1 MSTVVGAGSSMQE
14 WYWGVSMA
22 VGLIATGINIVLFVR
37 NKPDRI
43 KAAVQSAI
51 EPLLHR
57 IEVVENNQSRQDT
70 DIRLVNSSIVRLQS
84 AIEHMPGR
92 PDYDR
97 MYERLTDMVG
107 IVGKLQGTSTAEA
120 ELLQRINAFL
130 IQQSNR

>member
-1 MSTVVGAGSSMQE
+1 MSAVAAASSMQE
-14 WYWGVSMA
+14 WYWGISMA
-22 VGLIATGINIVLFVR
+22 VGLIATAINITLFVR

-57 IEVVENNQSRQDT
+57 IEVVENNQQKQDT
-70 DIRLVNSSIVRLQS
+70 DIRLVNSSIVRLES
-84 AIEHMPGR
+84 KITYMPGQPEYAR
-92 PDYDR
+92 L
-97 MYERLTDMVG
+97 YERITDMVG